1 MSPSGRTR
9 KRAIRRAW
17 FNDAMPDLARISH
30 IDLTVTDVQRSE
42 RFYTD
47 VLSFEVVKRLDEPE
61 LGFRLAELRHP
72 GIGNEVCVRQPTNG
86 DGAPFDEFR
95 TGLDHLS
102 FRVASRSELE
112 RWQEHLD
119 RHGVHYSP
127 IVDAPY
133 GAVLV
138 FRDPDN
144 IQLELM
150 ADPEGST

>member
-9 KRAIRRAW
+9 KRGTRSSW
-17 FNDAMPDLARISH
+17 FNDAVPELDGISH
-30 IDLTVTDVQRSE
+30 IDLTVTDRDRSE
-42 RFYTD
+42 RFYTE
-47 VLSFEVVKRLDEPE
+47 VLGFELVKRVDKPE

-72 GIGNEVCVRQPTNG
+72 GIGNEFCVRQPVPADDT
-86 DGAPFDEFR
+86 PFDELHA
-95 TGLDHLS
+95 GLDHLS
-102 FRVASRSELE
+102 FRVASRAELE

-119 RHGVHYSP
+119 RHGVRYTP

-150 ADPEGST
+150 AELGA

>member
-1 MSPSGRTR
+1 LNARVPE
-9 KRAIRRAW
+9 
-17 FNDAMPDLARISH
+17 LAGISH
-30 IDLTVTDVQRSE
+30 IDLTVTDRDRSE

-47 VLSFEVVKRLDEPE
+47 VLGFEVVRRVDDA
-61 LGFRLAELRHP
+61 GFRLTDMRHR
-72 GIGNEVCVRQPTNG
+72 GLGAEVCVRQPATN
-86 DGAPFDEFR
+86 DGARFDELR

-102 FRVASRSELE
+102 FAVATRAELE

-119 RHGVHYSP
+119 RHGVPYTP

-133 GAVLV
+133 GSVIV

-150 ADPEGST
+150 SNPES

>member
-1 MSPSGRTR
+1 
-9 KRAIRRAW
+9 
-17 FNDAMPDLARISH
+17 MPELAGISH
-30 IDLTVTDVQRSE
+30 IDLTVTNRDRSE

-47 VLSFEVVKRLDEPE
+47 VLGFEVVKRVDKPE
-61 LGFRLAELRHP
+61 FRLADMRHP
-72 GIGNEVCVRQPTNG
+72 GLATEVCVRQPATN
-86 DGAPFDEFR
+86 DGARFDELR

-102 FRVASRSELE
+102 FEVATRAELE

-119 RHGVHYSP
+119 RHGVPYTP
-127 IVDAPY
+127 IIDASY

-150 ADPEGST
+150 AEPGA